1 MFSKRSHSRKEPAIK
16 PSAIIVSHGQPSDPD
31 PAEAALAGLAAQ
43 VARALPGWHVG
54 SATLAKPGAL
64 EAALADAG
72 PGARIYPYFM
82 TGGWFTGEALIE
94 RLAGARAVVLPP
106 FGHDPGLPGMAAA
119 LLSEVMAA
127 QGWQASQVR
136 VFLAAHGSG
145 RSAQAARDTQ
155 GFAAALAEA
164 LPVAE
169 LRVGFV
175 EEPPYLA
182 DQAFDLGAQAI
193 CLPFFAAKG
202 GHVTDDI
209 PEALD
214 LAGFQGV
221 LLDPIG
227 CAPGAA
233 ALVARSL
240 ARAHVPA

>member
-1 MFSKRSHSRKEPAIK
+1 MSITRSHSRKEPAIK
-16 PSAIIVSHGQPSDPD
+16 PAAIIVSHGQPSDPD
-31 PAEAALAGLAAQ
+31 PAEAALAEFAAE
-43 VARALPGWHVG
+43 VARALPGWQVG

-72 PGARIYPYFM
+72 PGAHVYPYFM

-106 FGHDPGLPGMAAA
+106 FGLDPGLPGMAAA
-119 LLSEVMAA
+119 LLSEVMTVR
-127 QGWQASQVR
+127 GWQAPEVR

-145 RSAQAARDTQ
+145 RSAQSAIDSQ
-155 GFAAALAEA
+155 GFAAALAA
-164 LPVAE
+164 VLPVAE

-175 EEPPYLA
+175 EEPPYLT

-202 GHVTDDI
+202 GHVLDDI

-233 ALVARSL
+233 ALVARGL
-240 ARAHVPA
+240 KREPGPA

>member
-1 MFSKRSHSRKEPAIK
+1 MSATRSRSGKKPILNPA
-16 PSAIIVSHGQPSDPD
+16 ALIVSHGQPSDPD
-31 PAEAALAGLAAQ
+31 PAEAALAGFAAE
-43 VARALPGWHVG
+43 VARALPGWQVG

-64 EAALADAG
+64 EAALAEAG

-94 RLAGARAVVLPP
+94 RVAGARAVVLPP
-106 FGHDPGLPGMAAA
+106 FGHDPELPGMAVA

-127 QGWQASQVR
+127 RGWQASQVR

-155 GFAAALAEA
+155 GFAAALAA
-164 LPVAE
+164 VLPVAE

-182 DQAFDLGAQAI
+182 DQAFDLGARAI

-221 LLDPIG
+221 FLDPIG

-233 ALVARSL
+233 ALVARGL
-240 ARAHVPA
+240 KREPGPA

>member
-1 MFSKRSHSRKEPAIK
+1 MSATRSRSGKKPILNPA
-16 PSAIIVSHGQPSDPD
+16 ALIVSHGQPSDPD
-31 PAEAALAGLAAQ
+31 PAEAALAGFAAD
-43 VARALPGWHVG
+43 VARALPGWQVG

-64 EAALADAG
+64 EAALAEAG
-72 PGARIYPYFM
+72 PGAHVYPYFM

-94 RLAGARAVVLPP
+94 RVAGARAVVLPP
-106 FGHDPGLPGMAAA
+106 FGQDPGLPGMAA

-145 RSAQAARDTQ
+145 RSAQAARDTH

>member
-1 MFSKRSHSRKEPAIK
+1 MSITKSHSRKEPAIK
-16 PSAIIVSHGQPSDPD
+16 PAAIIVSHGQPSDPD
-31 PAEAALAGLAAQ
+31 PAEAALAGFAAE
-43 VARALPGWHVG
+43 VARSLPGWHVG

-72 PGARIYPYFM
+72 PGARIFPYFM
-82 TGGWFTGEALIE
+82 TGGWFTGDALIA
-94 RLAGARAVVLPP
+94 RLEGSQAVILPP
-106 FGHDPGLPGMAAA
+106 FGQDAGLPGLAAG
-119 LLSEVMAA
+119 LLDEVIIA
-127 QGWQASQVR
+127 QGWRAAEVR

-145 RSAQAARDTQ
+145 RSAQTARDTQ
-155 GFAAALAEA
+155 TFAVALAEI

-182 DQAFDLGAQAI
+182 DQAFDLGARAI

-202 GHVTDDI
+202 GHVLDDI

-233 ALVARSL
+233 ALMARSL
-240 ARAHVPA
+240 ARAQVPA

>member
-1 MFSKRSHSRKEPAIK
+1 MSATRSRSGKKPILNPA
-16 PSAIIVSHGQPSDPD
+16 ALIVSHGQPSDPD
-31 PAEAALAGLAAQ
+31 PAEAVLAGFAAE
-43 VARALPGWHVG
+43 VARALPGWQVG

-72 PGARIYPYFM
+72 PGAHVYPYFM

-94 RLAGARAVVLPP
+94 RLAGAQAVVLPP
-106 FGHDPGLPGMAAA
+106 FGLDPGLPGMAAA
-119 LLSEVMAA
+119 LLSEVMTA
-127 QGWQASQVR
+127 QGWLAPEVR

-145 RSAQAARDTQ
+145 RSAQAAIDSH
-155 GFAAALAEA
+155 GFAAALAAA

-169 LRVGFV
+169 VRVGFV

-182 DQAFDLGAQAI
+182 DQARDLGARAI

-202 GHVTDDI
+202 GHVTEDI
-209 PEALD
+209 PKALE

-221 LLDPIG
+221 VLDPIG

-233 ALVARSL
+233 ALVARGL
-240 ARAHVPA
+240 KRVPGPA

>member
-1 MFSKRSHSRKEPAIK
+1 M
-16 PSAIIVSHGQPSDPD
+16 
-31 PAEAALAGLAAQ
+31 
-43 VARALPGWHVG
+43 
-54 SATLAKPGAL
+54 
-64 EAALADAG
+64 
-72 PGARIYPYFM
+72 
-82 TGGWFTGEALIE
+82 
-94 RLAGARAVVLPP
+94 AV
-106 FGHDPGLPGMAAA
+106 A

-127 QGWQASQVR
+127 RGWQASQVR

-155 GFAAALAEA
+155 GFAAALAA
-164 LPVAE
+164 VLPVAE

-182 DQAFDLGAQAI
+182 DQAFDLGARAI

-221 LLDPIG
+221 FLDPIG

-233 ALVARSL
+233 ALVARGL
-240 ARAHVPA
+240 KREPGPA

>member
-1 MFSKRSHSRKEPAIK
+1 MSATRSRSGKKPILNPA
-16 PSAIIVSHGQPSDPD
+16 ALIVSHGQPSDPD
-31 PAEAALAGLAAQ
+31 PAEAVLAGFAAE
-43 VARALPGWHVG
+43 VARALPGWQVG

-72 PGARIYPYFM
+72 PGAHVYPYFM

-94 RLAGARAVVLPP
+94 RLAGAQAVVLPP

-127 QGWQASQVR
+127 QGWQAPEVR

-145 RSAQAARDTQ
+145 RSAQAAIDSQ
-155 GFAAALAEA
+155 GFAAALAAA

-169 LRVGFV
+169 VRVGFV

-182 DQAFDLGAQAI
+182 DQARDLGARAI

-202 GHVTDDI
+202 GHVTEDI
-209 PEALD
+209 PKALE

-233 ALVARSL
+233 ALVARGL
-240 ARAHVPA
+240 KREPGPA

>member
-1 MFSKRSHSRKEPAIK
+1 MNTA
-16 PSAIIVSHGQPSDPD
+16 AIIVSHGQPSDPD
-31 PAEAALAGLAAQ
+31 PAEAALANFAAK
-43 VARALPGWHVG
+43 VAQALPGWHVG

-64 EAALADAG
+64 EAALLEAG
-72 PGARIYPYFM
+72 PGAHVYPYFM
-82 TGGWFTGEALIE
+82 TGGWFTGDALMQ
-94 RLAGARAVVLPP
+94 RLEGSRAVVLPP
-106 FGHDPGLPGMAAA
+106 FGLDPGLPGLAAA
-119 LLSEVMAA
+119 LLTDTMAA
-127 QGWQASQVR
+127 RGWQAPEVR

-145 RSAQAARDTQ
+145 RSKQTARDTQ
-155 GFAAALAEA
+155 GFAEALAA
-164 LPVAE
+164 VLPLAE

-182 DQAFDLGAQAI
+182 DQAFDLGATAI

-202 GHVTDDI
+202 GHVLDDV

-214 LAGFQGV
+214 LAAFQGV

-240 ARAHVPA
+240 ARAMVAA